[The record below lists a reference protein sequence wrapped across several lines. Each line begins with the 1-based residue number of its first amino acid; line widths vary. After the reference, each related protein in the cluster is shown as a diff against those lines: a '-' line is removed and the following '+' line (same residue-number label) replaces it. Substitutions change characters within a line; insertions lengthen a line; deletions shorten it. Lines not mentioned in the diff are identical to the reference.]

1 LREFRSFR
9 NAEEGTRFPAQFRLR
24 CGGLSSV
31 TSGVF
36 DLVIAVVVVFLLL
49 LLLLPLLLPC
59 SLASSGDPSILAR
72 SFSII
77 DSVSSGSWSGA
88 VRALLDSGIA
98 MALEE
103 TEWDR
108 EARC

>member
-1 LREFRSFR
+1 MLL
-9 NAEEGTRFPAQFRLR
+9 A
-24 CGGLSSV
+24 
-31 TSGVF
+31 
-36 DLVIAVVVVFLLL
+36 VVVFLLL
-49 LLLLPLLLPC
+49 LLPLPLLLPC

-88 VRALLDSGIA
+88 VRARLDSGIA

-103 TEWDR
+103 REWDR
-108 EARC
+108 ETRC